1 MEKRIIKYIDSGR
14 EVTVDYIPR
23 LIDKQI
29 ANELESF
36 SAVLLRGPKWCGKTT
51 TAASLTKSWIF
62 LSRKAMQE
70 TYDGYLA
77 RPQLFLEG
85 AKPRLLDEWQ
95 TYTIL
100 WDLVKDESDIVNKP
114 GLFVLTGSYAPKPGK
129 TNHTGSMRIQR
140 LNMTT
145 MSLYE
150 KGLST
155 GEASLSAM
163 LKGENIQGKN
173 SLSFEQITDL
183 MVEGGFPAALGRSS
197 KDKNAFGKAALNS
210 ICETDIQEATGKK
223 LRPQVTKAILRSFA
237 RMISQYPANSTIIED
252 VRQNEALSEPT
263 FYEYYD
269 GLLRLSA
276 IQEVEAWSP
285 AIRSR
290 DNLRMAPKRE
300 FSDVSVAIAALGL
313 SADDLN
319 KDPHTRGYFF
329 ENFVGHDLFVYAN
342 YLGATLGQYHDGE
355 GMEIDFTIHFPNG
368 DYGLIEVKQ
377 GENELPKAFKTLNSF
392 DALVDSY
399 NKKHPNSP
407 MRKPAFKLVVTGD
420 SPYALKREN
429 GIYVAPISLL
439 GF

>member
-1 MEKRIIKYIDSGR
+1 MKKRIVKYNDSGR
-14 EVTVDYIPR
+14 EVVIDYIPR
-23 LIDKQI
+23 LIDSQI
-29 ANELESF
+29 KNELESF

-62 LSRKAMQE
+62 LSRKAMKE

-95 TYTIL
+95 TYPIL
-100 WDLVKDESDIVNKP
+100 WDLVKDEADIVNRP
-114 GLFVLTGSYAPKPGK
+114 GLFILTGSYSPKPG
-129 TNHTGSMRIQR
+129 TTAHTGSMRIR
-140 LNMTT
+140 YLDMTT

-155 GEASLSAM
+155 GSASLSKM
-163 LKGENIQGKN
+163 LRGEDIDGSN
-173 SLSFEQITDL
+173 SLSFERITDL
-183 MVEGGFPAALGRSS
+183 MVEGGFPAALDRPG

-210 ICETDIQEATGKK
+210 ICDTDIQEATGKR
-223 LRPQVTKAILRSFA
+223 LRAQVTRAILRSFA
-237 RMISQYPANSTIIED
+237 RTISQYPTKATIIED
-252 VRQNEALSEPT
+252 VNQSEALSEPT

-276 IQEVEAWSP
+276 IQEIEAWSP

-290 DNLRMAPKRE
+290 DNLRMVPKRE
-300 FSDVSVAIAALGL
+300 FSDVAVAIAALGL
-313 SADDLN
+313 NADDLN
-319 KDPHTRGYFF
+319 KDPHTRGFFF
-329 ENFVGHDLFVYAN
+329 ENFVGHDLSVYAAHI
-342 YLGATLGQYHDGE
+342 GAKLGQYHDKLGL
-355 GMEIDFTIHFPNG
+355 EIDFTIHFPNG

-377 GENELPKAFKTLNSF
+377 SENELPGAFKTLNAF
-392 DALVDSY
+392 DSLVETY
-399 NKKHPNSP
+399 NQKHSNSP

>member
-1 MEKRIIKYIDSGR
+1 MKKRIIKYVDSDR
-14 EVTVDYIPR
+14 EITVNYIPR
-23 LIDKQI
+23 LIDSQI
-29 ANELESF
+29 QNELKSF

-51 TAASLTKSWIF
+51 TAAALTKSWIF
-62 LSRKAMQE
+62 LSRKAMKE
-70 TYDGYLA
+70 TYDGYLV

-95 TYTIL
+95 TYPIL

-114 GLFVLTGSYAPKPGK
+114 GLFVLTGSYSPKPGS

-140 LNMTT
+140 LRMTT
-145 MSLYE
+145 MTLYE

-163 LKGENIQGKN
+163 LRGEDIRGQNT
-173 SLSFEQITDL
+173 LSFEQITDL
-183 MVEGGFPAALGRSS
+183 MVEGGFPASLERPSQ
-197 KDKNAFGKAALNS
+197 DKNAFGKAALNS

-223 LRPQVTKAILRSFA
+223 LRPQVTRAILRSLA
-237 RMISQYPANSTIIED
+237 RAISQYPTNATIIED
-252 VRQNEALSEPT
+252 IGQSEAISEPT

-269 GLLRLSA
+269 GLLRLSV
-276 IQEVEAWSP
+276 IQEIEAFSP

-313 SADDLN
+313 SPDDLN
-319 KDPHTRGYFF
+319 NDPHTRGFFF
-329 ENFVGHDLFVYAN
+329 ENFVGHDLEVYADHI
-342 YLGATLGQYHDGE
+342 GAKLGQYHDKQGL
-355 GMEIDFTIHFPNG
+355 EIDFTIHFSNG

-377 GENELPKAFKTLNSF
+377 GESELPQAFKTLNAF
-392 DALVDSY
+392 DSLVEAY
-399 NKKHPNSP
+399 NLKHSNSP

>member
-1 MEKRIIKYIDSGR
+1 
-14 EVTVDYIPR
+14 
-23 LIDKQI
+23 
-29 ANELESF
+29 
-36 SAVLLRGPKWCGKTT
+36 
-51 TAASLTKSWIF
+51 
-62 LSRKAMQE
+62 
-70 TYDGYLA
+70 
-77 RPQLFLEG
+77 
-85 AKPRLLDEWQ
+85 
-95 TYTIL
+95 
-100 WDLVKDESDIVNKP
+100 
-114 GLFVLTGSYAPKPGK
+114 
-129 TNHTGSMRIQR
+129 
-140 LNMTT
+140 
-145 MSLYE
+145 
-150 KGLST
+150 
-155 GEASLSAM
+155 LSAM
-163 LKGENIQGKN
+163 LRGEEIQGKN

-183 MVEGGFPAALGRSS
+183 MVEGGFPAALERPS

-210 ICETDIQEATGKK
+210 ICETDIQEATGK
-223 LRPQVTKAILRSFA
+223 RAEAASHSGPSLRSFA
-237 RMISQYPANSTIIED
+237 RTISQYPANATIIED
-252 VRQNEALSEPT
+252 VRQSEALSEPT

-276 IQEVEAWSP
+276 IEEVEAWSP

-342 YLGATLGQYHDGE
+342 YLGAKLGQYHDGE
-355 GMEIDFTIHFPNG
+355 GLEIDFTLHFPNG
-368 DYGLIEVKQ
+368 DYGLVEVKQ
-377 GENELPKAFKTLNSF
+377 GENELPSAFKTLNSF

-399 NKKHPNSP
+399 NRKHPNSP

-420 SPYALKREN
+420 SPYALKREK

>member
-1 MEKRIIKYIDSGR
+1 
-14 EVTVDYIPR
+14 
-23 LIDKQI
+23 
-29 ANELESF
+29 
-36 SAVLLRGPKWCGKTT
+36 
-51 TAASLTKSWIF
+51 
-62 LSRKAMQE
+62 
-70 TYDGYLA
+70 
-77 RPQLFLEG
+77 
-85 AKPRLLDEWQ
+85 
-95 TYTIL
+95 
-100 WDLVKDESDIVNKP
+100 
-114 GLFVLTGSYAPKPGK
+114 
-129 TNHTGSMRIQR
+129 MRIQR
-140 LNMTT
+140 LSMTT

-150 KGLST
+150 KGLSS

-163 LKGENIQGKN
+163 LRGEEIQGKN

-183 MVEGGFPAALGRSS
+183 MVEGGFPAALERPN

-210 ICETDIQEATGKK
+210 ICETDIQEATGKR
-223 LRPQVTKAILRSFA
+223 LRPQVTRAILRSFA
-237 RMISQYPANSTIIED
+237 RTISQYPANSTIIED
-252 VRQNEALSEPT
+252 IRQSEALSEPT

-276 IQEVEAWSP
+276 IEEIEAWSP

-342 YLGATLGQYHDGE
+342 YLGAKLGQYHDGE
-355 GMEIDFTIHFPNG
+355 GLEIDFTLHFPNG
-368 DYGLIEVKQ
+368 DYGLVEVKQ
-377 GENELPKAFKTLNSF
+377 GENELPSAFKTLNSF
-392 DALVDSY
+392 DALIDSY
-399 NKKHPNSP
+399 NRKHPNSP

-420 SPYALKREN
+420 SPYALKREK